1 MGNILN
7 FISVTL
13 FRCEKI
19 RGKIS
24 LEEASSRFKIFEPIL
39 RVGPPPVMS
48 ITNPGARSKEIGVV
62 QHVF

>member
-1 MGNILN
+1 
-7 FISVTL
+7 L